1 MLQLIGIL
9 AFIFALLFSVM
20 LHEFGHYLTAKRF
33 GMKVTEFFLGFG
45 KKIWS
50 FTRGETEFG
59 IKAIPAGGYCRVVGM
74 SSREELAPDE
84 EGRAFYRATVPQRLI
99 TMGAGSTAHFLFGFI
114 LLFTLAFGI
123 GTVASS
129 PVIDKVIPC
138 FAAANSTCDSAT
150 NPTPA
155 QLLGLKH
162 GDRFMAINGKK
173 VTNWDKDILAV
184 QQSPGKPV
192 AISILRNGEQLD
204 LAITPSPEKV
214 SGKIVGKLG
223 IQVAIES
230 ALKRNGLHDS
240 LAFASTNFGEIFSSS
255 IHSLISLPAK
265 IPALIKQTFGGAPR
279 DPQGLV
285 GVVGVAQATAQTAS
299 DSRLGWNE
307 RIGTFILIV
316 ASLNIFVGI
325 FNLLPLLPLDGG
337 HMAVAIA
344 DGIRRVWARLRR
356 RPEPRPIALESL
368 MPLTVVVFVLFVA
381 LTLLLLAA
389 DIFNPVHFNL

>member
-1 MLQLIGIL
+1 MLQLLGVL
-9 AFIFALLFSVM
+9 AFIVALLFSIM

-45 KKIWS
+45 RKIWS

-59 IKAIPAGGYCRVVGM
+59 LKAIPAGGYCRVIGM
-74 SSREELAPDE
+74 SSREELTPE
-84 EGRAFYRATVPQRLI
+84 EENRAFYRASVPQRLI

-114 LLFTLAFGI
+114 LLFILAFGV
-123 GTVASS
+123 GTVATS

-138 FAAANSTCDSAT
+138 FAAANSSCDSAT
-150 NPTPA
+150 HPTPA
-155 QLLGLKH
+155 QALGLKH
-162 GDRFMAINGKK
+162 GDRFIAINGKK
-173 VTNWDKDILAV
+173 VTNWDKDILVV

-192 AISILRNGEQLD
+192 AISILRDGQQLD
-204 LAITPSPEKV
+204 LSVTPAPEKV
-214 SGKIVGKLG
+214 NGKIVGKLG

-230 ALKRNGLHDS
+230 ALKRNSFGS
-240 LAFASTNFGEIFSSS
+240 SISFADTNFGQIFSSS
-255 IHSLISLPAK
+255 IHSLISLPGK
-265 IPALIKQTFGGAPR
+265 IPALVKQTFGGAPR

-337 HMAVAIA
+337 HMAIAIA
-344 DGIRRVWARLRR
+344 DGLRRVWARLRR
-356 RPEPRPIALESL
+356 RPEPRAIAVETL

>member
-1 MLQLIGIL
+1 MLQIIGVL

-45 KKIWS
+45 RKIWS
-50 FTRGETEFG
+50 ITRGETEFG
-59 IKAIPAGGYCRVVGM
+59 LKAIPAGGYCRVVGM
-74 SSREELAPDE
+74 SSREELTPEDD
-84 EGRAFYRATVPQRLI
+84 GRAFYRAGITKRLI
-99 TMGAGSTAHFLFGFI
+99 VMGAGSTAHFLFGFF
-114 LLFTLAFGI
+114 LLFILAFGI
-123 GTVASS
+123 GTVAST

-138 FAAANSTCDSAT
+138 FAASNSSCDSAT

-155 QLLGLKH
+155 KVTGLQH
-162 GDRFMAINGKK
+162 GDRFIAINGKK

-184 QQSPGKPV
+184 QESPGKQV
-192 AISILRNGEQLD
+192 AITIDRNGELLD
-204 LAITPSPEKV
+204 FTITPSSQKV
-214 SGKIVGKLG
+214 NGKVLGKLG

-230 ALKRNGLHDS
+230 ALKRNNVNDS
-240 LAFASTNFGEIFSSS
+240 RLFASTNFSEIFSSS
-255 IHSLISLPAK
+255 FHSLASLPGK
-265 IPALIKQTFGGAPR
+265 IPALIKQTLGGAPR

-299 DSRLGWNE
+299 DTRLSWGE

-337 HMAVAIA
+337 HMAIAIA
-344 DGIRRVWARLRR
+344 DGVRRSWARIRR
-356 RPEPRPIALESL
+356 RPEPRPIAVETL
-368 MPLTVVVFVLFVA
+368 MPLTIVVFVLFVA

>member
-1 MLQLIGIL
+1 MLQLIGVL

-59 IKAIPAGGYCRVVGM
+59 VKAIPAGGYCRVVGM
-74 SSREELAPDE
+74 SAREELAPEDDQ
-84 EGRAFYRATVPQRLI
+84 RAFYRATVPQRLI

-114 LLFTLAFGI
+114 LLFILAFGI

-129 PVIDKVIPC
+129 PVIDKVVPC
-138 FAAANSTCDSAT
+138 FAAANSSCDSAT

-155 QLLGLKH
+155 QMVGLQH
-162 GDRFMAINGKK
+162 GDRFIAINGKE

-184 QQSPGKPV
+184 QESPGRPV
-192 AISILRNGEQLD
+192 DLTILRNGEELHFTVTP
-204 LAITPSPEKV
+204 AIQKV
-214 SGKIVGKLG
+214 NGKILGKLG

-230 ALKRNGLHDS
+230 SLKRNGVADS
-240 LAFASTNFGEIFSSS
+240 TSFAATNFGEIFNSS

-265 IPALIKQTFGGAPR
+265 IPALIKQTLGGAPR
-279 DPQGLV
+279 DPEGLV

-299 DSRLGWNE
+299 DSRLSWNE

-344 DGIRRVWARLRR
+344 DGVRRVWARIRR
-356 RPEPRPIALESL
+356 RPEPRPIALETL
-368 MPLTVVVFVLFVA
+368 MPLTIVVFVLFVA

-389 DIFNPVHFNL
+389 DLFNPVHFNL